1 MTSFTKEYIKAV
13 LAGVMIGLAGLVYL
27 SVENKIV
34 GSFLF
39 SFGLITILSQ
49 GWSLYTGKIGYI
61 TKQTIK
67 YIPTWLGGNYIGTC
81 FVAVGAWLTN
91 PADIYQTALTLC
103 QDKLSQPW
111 PAVLTLS
118 IACGVM
124 MTLAVDG
131 YRHTLGSHLIL
142 VIMPIMIFIL
152 SGFEHSIANMFYYNF
167 TSIWSWKAVVYIF
180 INIVGNAVGALII
193 QYFNN
198 KETT

>member
-1 MTSFTKEYIKAV
+1 MTSFTKEYIKAI
-13 LAGVMIGLAGLVYL
+13 LAGVMIGLSGLTYL

-61 TKQTIK
+61 AKNTAK
-67 YIPTWLGGNYIGTC
+67 YIPVWLFGNYIGTY
-81 FVAVGAWLTN
+81 FVAASTRFTN
-91 PADIYQTALTLC
+91 PVDIYQRATILC
-103 QDKLSQPW
+103 QAKLLQPW

-118 IACGVM
+118 IACGIM

-152 SGFEHSIANMFYYNF
+152 SGFEHSIANMFYYNLA
-167 TSIWSWKAVVYIF
+167 SIWSWKAVGYIF

-193 QYFNN
+193 QYFN

>member
-1 MTSFTKEYIKAV
+1 MTSFTKEYIKAI
-13 LAGVMIGLAGLVYL
+13 LAGVMIGLSGFVYL
-27 SVENKIV
+27 SVENKII

-61 TKQTIK
+61 TKNTAK
-67 YIPTWLGGNYIGTC
+67 YIPVWLFGNYIGTY
-81 FVAVGAWLTN
+81 FVAVGAQLTN
-91 PADIYQTALTLC
+91 PVDIYQQATILC
-103 QDKLSQPW
+103 QAKLLQSW

-118 IACGVM
+118 ILCGIM
-124 MTLAVDG
+124 MMLAVDG

-152 SGFEHSIANMFYYNF
+152 SGFEHSIANMFYYNLA
-167 TSIWSWKAVVYIF
+167 SVWSWKAVGYIF

-193 QYFNN
+193 QYFN
-198 KETT
+198 KETI

>member
-1 MTSFTKEYIKAV
+1 MTSFTKEYIKAI
-13 LAGVMIGLAGLVYL
+13 LAGVMIGLSGLVYL

-61 TKQTIK
+61 TTSTAK
-67 YIPTWLGGNYIGTC
+67 YIPVWLFGNYLGTY
-81 FVAVGAWLTN
+81 FAAVGAQLTN
-91 PADIYQTALTLC
+91 PVDIYQRATILC
-103 QDKLSQPW
+103 QAKLLQPW
-111 PAVLTLS
+111 PVVLTLS
-118 IACGVM
+118 ILCGIM

-131 YRHTLGSHLIL
+131 YRHTLGSHPIL

-152 SGFEHSIANMFYYNF
+152 SGFEHSIANMFYYNLA
-167 TSIWSWKAVVYIF
+167 SIWSWKTVGYIF

-193 QYFNN
+193 QYFN
-198 KETT
+198 KEIT

>member
-1 MTSFTKEYIKAV
+1 MTSFTKEYIKAI
-13 LAGVMIGLAGLVYL
+13 LAGVMIGLSGFVYL
-27 SVENKIV
+27 SVENKII

-61 TKQTIK
+61 TKNTAK
-67 YIPTWLGGNYIGTC
+67 YIPVWLFGNYIGTY
-81 FVAVGAWLTN
+81 FVAVGAQLTN
-91 PADIYQTALTLC
+91 PVDIYQQATILC
-103 QDKLSQPW
+103 QAKLLQSW

-118 IACGVM
+118 ILCGIM
-124 MTLAVDG
+124 MMLAVDG

-152 SGFEHSIANMFYYNF
+152 SGFEHSIANMFYYNLA
-167 TSIWSWKAVVYIF
+167 SIWSWKAVGYIF

-193 QYFNN
+193 QYFN

>member
-1 MTSFTKEYIKAV
+1 MTSFTKEYIRAI
-13 LAGVMIGLAGLVYL
+13 LAGVMIGLSGLVYL
-27 SVENKIV
+27 SVENKVV

-61 TKQTIK
+61 TRKTAK
-67 YIPTWLGGNYIGTC
+67 YIPTWIAGNYIGTC
-81 FVAVGAWLTN
+81 FVAIGAWLVN
-91 PADIYQTALTLC
+91 PVGICQRALILC
-103 QDKLSQPW
+103 QAKLLQPW

-118 IACGVM
+118 ILCGIM

-152 SGFEHSIANMFYYNF
+152 LGFEHSIANMFYYNL
-167 TSIWSWKAVVYIF
+167 TSIWSWKAVGYIF

-193 QYFNN
+193 QYFN

>member
-1 MTSFTKEYIKAV
+1 MTSFTKEYIKAI
-13 LAGVMIGLAGLVYL
+13 LAGMMIGLSGLVYL
-27 SVENKIV
+27 SVENKII

-61 TKQTIK
+61 TKNTAK
-67 YIPTWLGGNYIGTC
+67 YIPVWLFGNYIGTY
-81 FVAVGAWLTN
+81 FIAASYQLTN
-91 PADIYQTALTLC
+91 PIDIYQRATILC
-103 QDKLSQPW
+103 QAKLLQPW

-118 IACGVM
+118 IACGIM

-131 YRHTLGSHLIL
+131 YRHTFGSHLIL

-152 SGFEHSIANMFYYNF
+152 SGFEHSIANMFYYNLI
-167 TSIWSWKAVVYIF
+167 SIWSWKAVGYIF
-180 INIVGNAVGALII
+180 INIVGNALGALII
-193 QYFNN
+193 QYFN

>member
-1 MTSFTKEYIKAV
+1 MTSFTKEYIKAI
-13 LAGVMIGLAGLVYL
+13 LAGAMIGLSGLVYL

-61 TKQTIK
+61 TKNTAK
-67 YIPTWLGGNYIGTC
+67 YIPVWLFGNYLGTY
-81 FVAVGAWLTN
+81 FVTVGAQLTN
-91 PADIYQTALTLC
+91 PVDVYQRATILC
-103 QDKLSQPW
+103 QAKLLQPW

-118 IACGVM
+118 ILCGIM
-124 MTLAVDG
+124 MKLAVDG

-152 SGFEHSIANMFYYNF
+152 SGFEHSIANMFYYNLA
-167 TSIWSWKAVVYIF
+167 SVWSWKAVGYIF

-193 QYFNN
+193 QYFN
-198 KETT
+198 KETI

>member
-1 MTSFTKEYIKAV
+1 MTSFTKEYIKAI
-13 LAGVMIGLAGLVYL
+13 LAGVMIGLSGFVYL
-27 SVENKIV
+27 SVENKII

-61 TKQTIK
+61 TKNTAK
-67 YIPTWLGGNYIGTC
+67 YIPVWLFGNYIGTY
-81 FVAVGAWLTN
+81 FVAVGAQLTN
-91 PADIYQTALTLC
+91 PVDIYQQATILC
-103 QDKLSQPW
+103 QAKLLQSW

-118 IACGVM
+118 ILCGIM
-124 MTLAVDG
+124 MMLAVDG

-152 SGFEHSIANMFYYNF
+152 SGFEHSIANMFYYNL
-167 TSIWSWKAVVYIF
+167 TSIWSWKAMGYIF

-193 QYFNN
+193 QYFN
-198 KETT
+198 KETI

>member
-1 MTSFTKEYIKAV
+1 MTSFTKEYTKAV
-13 LAGVMIGLAGLVYL
+13 LAGVMIGLSGLAYL

-61 TKQTIK
+61 TKSTAK
-67 YIPTWLGGNYIGTC
+67 YIPIWLFGNYIGTC
-81 FVAVGAWLTN
+81 VAVLCTRFNN
-91 PADIYQTALTLC
+91 PVDIYQRATILC
-103 QDKLSQPW
+103 QAKLLQPW

-118 IACGVM
+118 IACGIM

-152 SGFEHSIANMFYYNF
+152 SGFEHSIANMFYYNL
-167 TSIWSWKAVVYIF
+167 TSIWSWKAVGYIF

-193 QYFNN
+193 QYFN

>member
-1 MTSFTKEYIKAV
+1 MTSFTKEYIKAI
-13 LAGVMIGLAGLVYL
+13 LAGVMIGLSGLVYL

-49 GWSLYTGKIGYI
+49 GWNLYTGKIGYI
-61 TKQTIK
+61 TKNTAK
-67 YIPTWLGGNYIGTC
+67 YIPVWLFGNYLGTY
-81 FVAVGAWLTN
+81 FVTVGTLLIN
-91 PADIYQTALTLC
+91 PVDIYQRATILC
-103 QDKLSQPW
+103 QAKLLQPW
-111 PAVLTLS
+111 PMVLTLS
-118 IACGVM
+118 ILCGIM

-131 YRHTLGSHLIL
+131 YRHTLGNHLIL

-152 SGFEHSIANMFYYNF
+152 SGFEHSIANMFYYNLA
-167 TSIWSWKAVVYIF
+167 SIWSWKAVGYIF

-193 QYFNN
+193 QYFN

>member
-1 MTSFTKEYIKAV
+1 MTSFTKEYTKAV
-13 LAGVMIGLAGLVYL
+13 LAGVMIGLSGLAYL

-61 TKQTIK
+61 TKKTIK
-67 YIPTWLGGNYIGTC
+67 YIPTWLVGNYIGTC

-91 PADIYQTALTLC
+91 PVDIYQRATILC
-103 QDKLSQPW
+103 QAKLLQPW
-111 PAVLTLS
+111 LAVLTLS
-118 IACGVM
+118 IACGIM

-152 SGFEHSIANMFYYNF
+152 SGFEHSIANMFYYNL
-167 TSIWSWKAVVYIF
+167 TSIWSWKAVGYIF

-193 QYFNN
+193 QYFN
-198 KETT
+198 KETI